1 MMKKINNKGFTLV
14 EVLAVLVILSAIMAI
29 ALPSITSSME
39 RNKSKQDESKKEM
52 LAAFAEIYVADH
64 RNGLYNWMSANGNRV
79 ECFIKVDT
87 LRNEGLLSDD
97 ADKDSN
103 GNWLNGNIY
112 FNRTKNLY
120 VYSDNLKFEIEK
132 DNFVTLTNADECN
145 LS

>member
-52 LAAFAEIYVADH
+52 LASFAEIYVANH
-64 RNGLYNWMSANGNRV
+64 RNSLYNWMSANSKE
-79 ECFIKVDT
+79 ECYIEVTT
-87 LRNEGLLSDD
+87 LKNEGLLSDD

>member
-1 MMKKINNKGFTLV
+1 MMGKLNNKGFTLV
-14 EVLAVLVILSAIMAI
+14 EVLAVLVILSAIMGI

-39 RNKSKQDESKKEM
+39 RNKNKQDESKKEM
-52 LAAFAEIYVADH
+52 LASFAEIYVADH
-64 RNGLYNWMSANGNRV
+64 RNSLYNWMSANGNK
-79 ECFIKVDT
+79 EACYIKVNT

-97 ADKDSN
+97 ADKDSS
-103 GNWLNGNIY
+103 GNPINGNIY